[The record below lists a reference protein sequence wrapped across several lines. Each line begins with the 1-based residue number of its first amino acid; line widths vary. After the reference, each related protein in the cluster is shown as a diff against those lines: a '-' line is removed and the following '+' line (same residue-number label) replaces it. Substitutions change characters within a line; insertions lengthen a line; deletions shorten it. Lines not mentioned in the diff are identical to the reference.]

1 MARLGNNASRARNY
15 GFFLSPRPRVPMSPC
30 PRISLSAC
38 LLLFLISLE
47 ACCLLQAE
55 IVDRVAATVNN
66 RVITLSDV
74 EWSFVRSPKPLP
86 ANSEERKKVM
96 DAALEELIEREL
108 ITQEVEKE
116 PLFALREEE
125 VDSELKKMETRYGG
139 RPKLEAELQKSG
151 LSPDQLRVMIRRQL
165 AVAKFVDTRFR
176 PFIIVLPDE
185 IAAYYRATYVP
196 ALKKEGI
203 TTPSPVEK
211 VSDQIEKVLI
221 EQKLD
226 QELDKWL
233 SNARKHAKIVKLLF
247 REQSPNIPPP
257 ELIKSTKG
265 KDQKPAVAGRKQ

>member
-1 MARLGNNASRARNY
+1 M
-15 GFFLSPRPRVPMSPC
+15 SPRPRVPLSPRPPVRLSPS
-30 PRISLSAC
+30 PRVSLSAC
-38 LLLFLISLE
+38 LLLFFIFLE

-74 EWSFVRSPKPLP
+74 EWSFVGSPKPLP
-86 ANSEERKKVM
+86 ANSEERKKAM

-116 PLFALREEE
+116 PLFALREED

-139 RPKLEAELQKSG
+139 HPKLEAELQKSG
-151 LSPDQLRVMIRRQL
+151 LSLDQLRVMIRRQL
-165 AVAKFVDTRFR
+165 AVAKFVEARFR

-185 IAAYYRATYVP
+185 IAAYYRETYVP

-265 KDQKPAVAGRKQ
+265 KDQKPAVAGRK